1 MYVNWSSHFNNKL
14 GYATSLV
21 SSTDSYSVENYQKT
35 CDSPSPGARRMVSV
49 DNVLFGCEVSQLK
62 VLLIKHASGKTAGYW
77 GLPGD
82 WLRDNETLEH
92 GAIRVLR
99 ARTGLGNI
107 HLEQLQSFSS
117 IDRYPDDLTITTAFY
132 ALIRP
137 DDYQLA
143 LGEDEL
149 EVKWFPIEETPI
161 LIFDHDKILKW
172 ALTRLRYKTQHEP
185 FGLHLLPEKFT
196 LLELQRL
203 YESILGMSFDKP
215 NFRRKIMK
223 AGLLLD
229 CNEKQLGGAHRAAS
243 LFKFNPCRYQQLSK
257 EGLMRYNSII

>member
-1 MYVNWSSHFNNKL
+1 MSV
-14 GYATSLV
+14 V
-21 SSTDSYSVENYQKT
+21 SSTDKDSVGSHQET
-35 CDSPSPGARRMVSV
+35 RFSPSLGARRMVSV
-49 DNVLFGCEVSQLK
+49 DNVIFGCEVSQLK
-62 VLLIKHASGKTAGYW
+62 VLLIKHISGRTAGEW

-82 WLRDNETLEH
+82 WLRDNETLET
-92 GAIRVLR
+92 AATRVLR
-99 ARTGLGNI
+99 ARTGLEDI

-117 IDRYPDDLTITTAFY
+117 IDRHPDDLTITTAFC

-149 EVKWFPIEETPI
+149 EVNWFPIGGTPM
-161 LIFDHDKILKW
+161 LIFDHDKILEW
-172 ALTRLRYKTQHEP
+172 AITRLRYKTQHEP
-185 FGLHLLPEKFT
+185 IGLHLLPEKFT

-203 YESILGMSFDKP
+203 DESILGMTYDKP

-229 CNEKQLGGAHRAAS
+229 CNEKQVGGAHRVAS
-243 LFKFNPCRYQQLSK
+243 LFKFDPSRY
-257 EGLMRYNSII
+257 

>member
-1 MYVNWSSHFNNKL
+1 M
-14 GYATSLV
+14 SLV
-21 SSTDSYSVENYQKT
+21 SSTGKYADESHLKT
-35 CDSPSPGARRMVSV
+35 LSSSSSGARRMVSV
-49 DNVLFGCEVSQLK
+49 DNVLFGCEGTQLK
-62 VLLIKHASGKTAGYW
+62 VLLIKHASGKTSGRW

-82 WLRDNETLEH
+82 WLRDDETLERA
-92 GAIRVLR
+92 AIRVLR
-99 ARTGLGNI
+99 ARTGLGDI

-149 EVKWFPIEETPI
+149 EVKWFPIADTPV
-161 LIFDHDKILKW
+161 LIFDHGKILKW
-172 ALTRLRYKTQHEP
+172 ALARLRYKTQHEP
-185 FGLHLLPEKFT
+185 VGLNLLPEKFT
-196 LLELQRL
+196 LLELQKL
-203 YESILGMSFDKP
+203 YEAILGTSFDKP

-243 LFKFNPCRYQQLSK
+243 LFKFNPSRYKQLSE
-257 EGLMRYNSII
+257 EGFMRYNSII